1 MASEETRNVLKL
13 FDVAVTRLEDAI
25 DEHASVDDIVKLDEE
40 VADRTRDV
48 LALVERVRSR
58 RIA

>member
-1 MASEETRNVLKL
+1 MASEQTRNVLKL
-13 FDVAVTRLEDAI
+13 FGVAVTRLEEAI
-25 DEHASVDDIVKLDEE
+25 DEHAPVDDIVKLDEE

>member
-1 MASEETRNVLKL
+1 MASEETRNVLRR

-25 DEHASVDDIVKLDEE
+25 DEHATVDDIVKLDEE

-48 LALVERVRSR
+48 LALLERVRSR

>member
-1 MASEETRNVLKL
+1 MASEETRNVLRR

-25 DEHASVDDIVKLDEE
+25 DEHATVDDIVKLDEE

>member
-1 MASEETRNVLKL
+1 MASEETRNVLRR

-25 DEHASVDDIVKLDEE
+25 DEHAPVDDIVKLDEE

>member
-1 MASEETRNVLKL
+1 MASEQTRNVLRSL
-13 FDVAVTRLEDAI
+13 GVAVTRLEEAI
-25 DEHASVDDIVKLDEE
+25 DEHAPVDDIVKLEEE

>member
-1 MASEETRNVLKL
+1 MASEATHNVLKL
-13 FDVAVTRLEDAI
+13 FGVAVTRLEDAI

>member
-13 FDVAVTRLEDAI
+13 FGVAVTRLEDAI

>member
-1 MASEETRNVLKL
+1 MASDETRNVLRR

-25 DEHASVDDIVKLDEE
+25 AEHATVDDIVKLDEE

-58 RIA
+58 RLA

>member
-1 MASEETRNVLKL
+1 MASEQTRNVLRS
-13 FDVAVTRLEDAI
+13 FGVAVTRLEEAI
-25 DEHASVDDIVKLDEE
+25 DEHAPVDDIVKLDEE